1 MTDSSLEVVEDVLKK
16 VGSDESGIGSGLKK
30 IHSIIYS
37 ILVKIIKLNTD
48 LKYPKRQTWY
58 KIYVVFSGL
67 NL

>member
-48 LKYPKRQTWY
+48 
-58 KIYVVFSGL
+58 
-67 NL
+67 